1 MNLKNGYKV
10 MYEVIE
16 GSERVFTASKTGL
29 FADAE
34 EIARFDIGSY
44 KVVYQRGNEFFGI
57 DAEGVETSLDAFDKV
72 FVETSAEETPPAID
86 EEEPVV
92 PEIPTEPENTEEPEE
107 TGDDEIPE
115 GEELPEGEEEV

>member
-16 GSERVFTASKTGL
+16 GSERVFSASKTGL

-44 KVVYQRGNEFFGI
+44 KVVYQRGAEFFGV
-57 DAEGVETSLDAFDKV
+57 DAEGVETKLSAFDKI
-72 FVETSAEETPPAID
+72 FKESTVEESKPTAEPELPVAPAELEAGD
-86 EEEPVV
+86 EEELPV
-92 PEIPTEPENTEEPEE
+92 EETEE
-107 TGDDEIPE
+107 
-115 GEELPEGEEEV
+115 V